1 MIEKTHIQSTA
12 RRDSYKKSQ
21 KTKIITLML
30 LKIPRSKHNQHHA
43 GFPRDIPKYRR
54 TCQRRVSLH
63 SDPKAMARF
72 LGVTKQTVSRKLKF
86 HVIGAP
92 YKILHKH
99 CITKN
104 HKPKAVPVRYY
115 ELDALY
121 QIAVST
127 DTAKALRVASILKDR
142 NSRYNIAKAVIN
154 RRHMAVIC
162 LD

>member
-1 MIEKTHIQSTA
+1 MQDFPETYPSIEELASGECHYILTQ
-12 RRDSYKKSQ
+12 
-21 KTKIITLML
+21 
-30 LKIPRSKHNQHHA
+30 
-43 GFPRDIPKYRR
+43 
-54 TCQRRVSLH
+54 
-63 SDPKAMARF
+63 KAMARF

-86 HVIGAP
+86 HAVGAP

-115 ELDALY
+115 KLDALY

-142 NSRYNIAKAVIN
+142 NSRYNIAKVVIN